1 MHPVVYMIT
10 DRRRLGERAG
20 AALIRRVA
28 AAARAGMHLI
38 QIRERDMSDGE
49 LLTLVMQAVEA
60 VRGTR
65 TRILVNDRVD
75 VAMVAGAHGV
85 HLRADSAPAR
95 RCTQSGAAIVS
106 DRAFSAHAR
115 RDLAGLRMKAM
126 STICYSEQCSR
137 RHRSR
142 ISSRRCRG
150 PRRRR
155 RCREGSAGAWR
166 WRHDPRYGWSV
177 ASNGMRRVRRD
188 WSVRRRARARP
199 PAHGDRSAR
208 SVGQSA
214 VADGRRGQ
222 DSAHRFLPQG
232 RRGS

>member
-1 MHPVVYMIT
+1 MIT

-95 RCTQSGAAIVS
+95 RVRKVAPPSFLIGRSVHT
-106 DRAFSAHAR
+106 
-115 RDLAGLRMKAM
+115 RDEISQVCAEGDVDYLLFGTVFETASKPNLPHTGVAGLADAVDAAKGVPVLGVGGM
-126 STICYSEQCSR
+126 TSR
-137 RHRSR
+137 Y
-142 ISSRRCRG
+142 C
-150 PRRRR
+150 
-155 RCREGSAGAWR
+155 
-166 WRHDPRYGWSV
+166 WSV

-199 PAHGDRSAR
+199 PAHGDCSAR

-214 VADGRRGQ
+214 VLDGRRGQ